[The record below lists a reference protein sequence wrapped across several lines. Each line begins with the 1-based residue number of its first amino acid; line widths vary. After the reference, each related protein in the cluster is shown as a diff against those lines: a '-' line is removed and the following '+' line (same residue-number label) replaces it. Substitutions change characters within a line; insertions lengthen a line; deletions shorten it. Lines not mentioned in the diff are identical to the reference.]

1 VRLFTTIKA
10 VFNFV
15 CSEYGLDLK
24 NPFSGVYMNR
34 TDGVKE
40 RVPVSLKAIRKVQL
54 ECMRLDDD
62 IRWVAAIVSDK
73 GLRLSE
79 VIGLAKTDIVLD
91 HPLLGLLVKGMVG
104 DTQC

>member
-1 VRLFTTIKA
+1 
-10 VFNFV
+10 
-15 CSEYGLDLK
+15 
-24 NPFSGVYMNR
+24 MNR

-79 VIGLAKTDIVLD
+79 VIGLAKADIVLD

>member
-1 VRLFTTIKA
+1 
-10 VFNFV
+10 
-15 CSEYGLDLK
+15 
-24 NPFSGVYMNR
+24 MNR

-62 IRWVAAIVSDK
+62 IGWAAAIVSDT

-79 VIGLAKTDIVLD
+79 WIGLAKTDVVLD
-91 HPLLGLLVKGMVG
+91 RPPLGRLVKGMVG
-104 DTQC
+104 DTRC